1 MNMKNAL
8 MLAAIVE
15 AGTGLA
21 MLIVPVFVW
30 QLIFGEQLTGVGI
43 PVARVGAMAL
53 IGLGIACW
61 PGPPLVAMLTYGALA
76 TLYVA
81 YMGTVHPPIL
91 VAVVGALGTTAGS
104 IAQYL
109 IVRWLLGRG
118 RSLPHALERLRTR
131 LTQTVRATHAATFG
145 ALFVV
150 YATPLSAG
158 PLRLIAAAAGFPLRH
173 GSLVEFDTVF
183 RRNRPASGKH

>member
-81 YMGTVHPPIL
+81 YIGFSGGFNGIFLWP
-91 VAVVGALGTTAGS
+91 VV
-104 IAQYL
+104 I
-109 IVRWLLGRG
+109 IHVI
-118 RSLPHALERLRTR
+118 
-131 LTQTVRATHAATFG
+131 
-145 ALFVV
+145 
-150 YATPLSAG
+150 
-158 PLRLIAAAAGFPLRH
+158 LIALLARH
-173 GSLVEFDTVF
+173 V
-183 RRNRPASGKH
+183 NRMRDAKS